1 MIYIDINK
9 SLFPI
14 SSLRFLIGKQLI
26 KQHQLRSKLANDI
39 LMDFLNLRFDY
50 KGSDSGSISL
60 PHWELFIQ
68 RSLWQTL
75 PHPCTFLPPLYT
87 FRLVIDIPLQFLQSS
102 CATFLVTSY
111 LQINWHFP
119 TTNMSKCLE
128 YFQKSY
134 FTPATFNFRYGNCPL
149 EMTPDIL
156 LSENMETKFNPL
168 HSSIK
173 VNLILLVPLMGT
185 ICPVSH
191 VKFDC

>member
-1 MIYIDINK
+1 MIYVDINK
-9 SLFPI
+9 SSFPI

-50 KGSDSGSISL
+50 KGSDL
-60 PHWELFIQ
+60 ELSASPTESYLSSALSHKHCF
-68 RSLWQTL
+68 TL
-75 PHPCTFLPPLYT
+75 LPPIYT
-87 FRLVIDIPLQFLQSS
+87 FRLVINIPLQFLWSS

-119 TTNMSKCLE
+119 TTNMSKCPE

-134 FTPATFNFRYGNCPL
+134 LTPATFNFRYGNCPL

-156 LSENMETKFNPL
+156 LSENKKTKFNPL
-168 HSSIK
+168 HSPIK
-173 VNLILLVPLMGT
+173 VNLKLLVPLMGT

-191 VKFDC
+191 MKLDC